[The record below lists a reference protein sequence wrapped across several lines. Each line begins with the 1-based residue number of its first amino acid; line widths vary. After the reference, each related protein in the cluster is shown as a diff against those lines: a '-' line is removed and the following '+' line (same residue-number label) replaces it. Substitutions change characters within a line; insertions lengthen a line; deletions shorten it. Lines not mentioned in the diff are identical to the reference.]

1 MADLKRY
8 INPPSEQEKARGR
21 KQTRIGI
28 FTGIA
33 TLFASGGLFAFLD
46 YKVTDGEYTAQI
58 KSAIMSLIDDIKSL
72 WQYIYSI
79 IFDTTTLAI
88 AGIIVAHVLVT
99 KYTPASTNK
108 LREAMYMCYSR
119 HRVGWYNEM
128 VKSIVWYVIY
138 RLVTI
143 IGLVLFY
150 IFVIYA
156 MEVNPVVFMVIFGI
170 FLLTIGIDVVLYFH
184 SEMKCKDAY
193 GESEI
198 LTEEDCQL
206 RDAIVKHIA
215 DMEVVYEDVSD
226 DKLKSDWARILAPTL
241 YKLNKSRSRWIAQNV
256 SELDEIDYKSLASS
270 KSTNRG
276 PRTVLGHLMPDT
288 DSVRTPAMYKAH
300 LEKDIEIIHLPD
312 GENGE
317 KRARLKLKDRRIK
330 RELTTL
336 EK

>member
-21 KQTRIGI
+21 KQTRNGI

-58 KSAIMSLIDDIKSL
+58 KSAIMSIIDDIRSL
-72 WQYIYSI
+72 WQYIYNI
-79 IFDTTTLAI
+79 VFDTTTLAI

-215 DMEVVYEDVSD
+215 DMEVVYDDVSD
-226 DKLKSDWARILAPTL
+226 DKLKSDWARILAPAL
-241 YKLNKSRSRWIAQNV
+241 YKLNKSKTKWIVQSAVN
-256 SELDEIDYKSLASS
+256 
-270 KSTNRG
+270 
-276 PRTVLGHLMPDT
+276 
-288 DSVRTPAMYKAH
+288 
-300 LEKDIEIIHLPD
+300 
-312 GENGE
+312 
-317 KRARLKLKDRRIK
+317 
-330 RELTTL
+330 
-336 EK
+336 

>member
-128 VKSIVWYVIY
+128 VKSIVWYAIY
-138 RLVTI
+138 RLITI

-170 FLLTIGIDVVLYFH
+170 FLVTIGIDVVLYFH

-215 DMEVVYEDVSD
+215 DMEVVYEDATY
-226 DKLKSDWARILAPTL
+226 DKLKSDWARLLAPAL
-241 YKLNKSRSRWIAQNV
+241 YKLNESRKNWIVQNV
-256 SELDEIDYKSLASS
+256 SELDEIDYKSLTAS
-270 KSTNRG
+270 KTRG

-288 DSVRTPAMYKAH
+288 DSVRTPVMYKAH

-317 KRARLKLKDRRIK
+317 KRARLKLKDRRVK

>member
-1 MADLKRY
+1 MEDLKRC

-21 KQTRIGI
+21 KQTRNGI

-58 KSAIMSLIDDIKSL
+58 KSTIMSIIDDIKSL
-72 WQYIYSI
+72 WQYIYNI
-79 IFDTTTLAI
+79 VFDTTTLAI

-128 VKSIVWYVIY
+128 VKSIVWYAIY
-138 RLVTI
+138 RLMTI

-156 MEVNPVVFMVIFGI
+156 MEVNPVVFMVIFGV
-170 FLLTIGIDVVLYFH
+170 FLLTIGIDAVLYTY
-184 SEMKCKDAY
+184 SSARCEDAY

-226 DKLKSDWARILAPTL
+226 EKLKSDWARILAPTL
-241 YKLNKSRSRWIAQNV
+241 YKLNKPRSRWIVQNV
-256 SELDEIDYKSLASS
+256 NELAEIDYESLASS
-270 KSTNRG
+270 KSKAKG

-288 DSVRTPAMYKAH
+288 DSVRLPAMYTAH

-312 GENGE
+312 GKNGE
-317 KRARLKLKDRRIK
+317 KRARLKLKNRRVK

>member
-21 KQTRIGI
+21 KQTRNGI

-72 WQYIYSI
+72 WQYIYNI
-79 IFDTTTLAI
+79 VFDTTTLAI

-156 MEVNPVVFMVIFGI
+156 MEVNPVVFIVIFGV
-170 FLLTIGIDVVLYFH
+170 FLLTIGIDAVLYVY
-184 SEMKCKDAY
+184 SSARCEDAY
-193 GESEI
+193 GGSEI
-198 LTEEDCQL
+198 LTEDCQL
-206 RDAIVKHIA
+206 RDAIVKRIA
-215 DMEVVYEDVSD
+215 DMEVVYDDVSD
-226 DKLKSDWARILAPTL
+226 DKLKADWARILAPAL
-241 YKLNKSRSRWIAQNV
+241 YKLNHA
-256 SELDEIDYKSLASS
+256 LD
-270 KSTNRG
+270 G
-276 PRTVLGHLMPDT
+276 
-288 DSVRTPAMYKAH
+288 
-300 LEKDIEIIHLPD
+300 
-312 GENGE
+312 
-317 KRARLKLKDRRIK
+317 
-330 RELTTL
+330 
-336 EK
+336 

>member
-1 MADLKRY
+1 
-8 INPPSEQEKARGR
+8 
-21 KQTRIGI
+21 
-28 FTGIA
+28 
-33 TLFASGGLFAFLD
+33 
-46 YKVTDGEYTAQI
+46 
-58 KSAIMSLIDDIKSL
+58 
-72 WQYIYSI
+72 
-79 IFDTTTLAI
+79 
-88 AGIIVAHVLVT
+88 
-99 KYTPASTNK
+99 
-108 LREAMYMCYSR
+108 
-119 HRVGWYNEM
+119 M
-128 VKSIVWYVIY
+128 VKSIVWYVVY

-170 FLLTIGIDVVLYFH
+170 FLLTIGIDTVLYFH

-198 LTEEDCQL
+198 LTEEDCEL

-215 DMEVVYEDVSD
+215 DMEVVYEDATY

-241 YKLNKSRSRWIAQNV
+241 YKLNKSKTKWLVQNV

-288 DSVRTPAMYKAH
+288 DSVRTPAMYTAY
-300 LEKDIEIIHLPD
+300 LEKDIDIVHLPD

-336 EK
+336 EN